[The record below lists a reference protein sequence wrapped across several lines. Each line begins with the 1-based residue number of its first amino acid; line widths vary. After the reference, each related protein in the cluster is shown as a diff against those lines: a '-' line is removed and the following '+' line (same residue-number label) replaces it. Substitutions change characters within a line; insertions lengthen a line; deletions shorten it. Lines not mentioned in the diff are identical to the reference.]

1 MGTATVLAS
10 RTSNAQQGSSP
21 AAGGAALAAM
31 CLLASGVA
39 SAQTDYSAVQTPDI
53 IIGPLLEELSS
64 EPTPSIRLAQMEGE
78 EGWRI
83 TDANLTPDAAF
94 IARNAL
100 VSMAPGDVRLG
111 LGVFSAPQTVIGR
124 TSSGGYLTVSVLD
137 NERPNWITAA
147 LSPEGVDMPAFLF
160 SADRE
165 RSRSVALRYEGRFD
179 SFGGTDGLDVGVIPR
194 AGVSLGD
201 RGSATEFGATVRLGQ
216 YLDQGEDARTG
227 WWFFAGADRQA
238 VIYEPGQRFDL
249 RSVLTLQPY
258 AMVGD
263 AQAGIAMRVYGA
275 DLSFA
280 YVRRE
285 TNWSMPTQSWE
296 EVEDFA
302 AFSLTIRR

>member
-1 MGTATVLAS
+1 MTTA
-10 RTSNAQQGSSP
+10 RTSCAQQGGRPVSGS
-21 AAGGAALAAM
+21 AALAAL
-31 CLLASGVA
+31 CLLATGAA
-39 SAQTDYSAVQTPDI
+39 SAQTDYSIVQTPDI

-64 EPTPSIRLAQMEGE
+64 APTPSIRFAQLEGE
-78 EGWRI
+78 EGWRVSEVS
-83 TDANLTPDAAF
+83 LTPDAAF

-100 VSMAPGDVRLG
+100 ASMAPGDVRLG
-111 LGVFSAPQTVIGR
+111 LGVFSAPQAVIGR
-124 TSSGGYLTVSVLD
+124 TANGGYLTVSVLD
-137 NERPNWITAA
+137 NEQPSWITAA
-147 LSPEGVDMPAFLF
+147 LTPEGVDMPAFLF

-179 SFGGTDGLDVGVIPR
+179 SFGGADGLDVGLIPR
-194 AGVSLGD
+194 AGLSVGD
-201 RGSATEFGATVRLGQ
+201 RGSATELGATVRLGQ

-238 VIYEPGQRFDL
+238 VIYEPGQRIDL
-249 RSVLTLQPY
+249 RSMLTLQPY

-263 AQAGIAMRVYGA
+263 AQAGVAMRLYGA

>member
-1 MGTATVLAS
+1 MNAA
-10 RTSNAQQGSSP
+10 RTIEAQR
-21 AAGGAALAAM
+21 GGRPVTGCAALAAM
-31 CLLASGVA
+31 CLLVSGA
-39 SAQTDYSAVQTPDI
+39 AHAQTDYSLVQTPDI

-64 EPTPSIRLAQMEGE
+64 APTPTIRLAYMEGE
-78 EGWRI
+78 EGWRV
-83 TDANLTPDAAF
+83 TDASLTPDAAF

-100 VSMAPGDVRLG
+100 ASMAPGDVRLG
-111 LGVFSAPQTVIGR
+111 LGVFSAPQAVIGR
-124 TSSGGYLTVSVLD
+124 TASGGYVTVSVLD
-137 NERPNWITAA
+137 NERPSWIAAA
-147 LSPEGVDMPAFLF
+147 LTPEGVDMPAYLF
-160 SADRE
+160 SSARD

-179 SFGGTDGLDVGVIPR
+179 SFGGVDGLDVGLIPR
-194 AGVSLGD
+194 AGVSMGD

-216 YLDQGEDARTG
+216 YMDAGEEGRGG

-238 VIYEPGQRFDL
+238 IIYEPGQRLDL
-249 RSVLTLQPY
+249 RSMLTLQPY